1 MKLQPSK
8 FYLLGVGNDP
18 KTSVDLKNGY
28 MVGILYL
35 APADLSGKEV
45 CTHRSAGCTE
55 ACYNSAGRGAMQSV
69 QDARIR
75 KTNMFHDEKDKFMEL
90 LDHDIQL
97 LCKKAK
103 EGGYLPAVRL
113 NGTSDIPWEAHAK
126 DLMEKYSEVA
136 FYDYTKIPVR
146 AKRWAEGKLPSNY
159 HLTFSRSEENWKQC
173 LELLSV
179 GVNVAA
185 VFQDTI
191 PESYYGYECVV
202 GDKSDLRFLDKPS
215 DSGHGKIIALVSRGR
230 GKKDT
235 SGFVIHDHIGDVTEM
250 VSSPEIPEN

>member
-75 KTNMFHDEKDKFMEL
+75 KTNMFHDEKEKFMEL
-90 LDHDIQL
+90 LQHDIQL

-126 DLMEKYSEVA
+126 HLMEKYSEVA

-146 AKRWAEGKLPSNY
+146 AKRWAQGKLPSNY
-159 HLTFSRSEENWKQC
+159 HLTFSRSEENWGTC
-173 LELLSV
+173 LRLLNV

-215 DSGHGKIIALVSRGR
+215 DSGHGKIIALVSRGK

-235 SGFVIHDHIGDVTEM
+235 SGFVIHDHCHRSNWFKPSEF
-250 VSSPEIPEN
+250 PNN

>member
-18 KTSVDLKNGY
+18 KTSVDLKHGY

-35 APADLSGKEV
+35 APADLSGREV
-45 CTHRSAGCTE
+45 CTSRSPGCTE

-75 KTNMFHDEKDKFMEL
+75 KTNMFHEEKDQFLEL
-90 LDHDIQL
+90 LEHDIQL
-97 LCKKAK
+97 LCKKAGD
-103 EGGYLPAVRL
+103 GGYKPAVRL

-126 DLMEKYSEVA
+126 HLMEKYPHVD
-136 FYDYTKIPVR
+136 FYDYTKIVVR

-159 HLTFSRSEENWKQC
+159 HLTFSRSEENWSQC
-173 LELLSV
+173 LELLKM

-185 VFQDTI
+185 VFQGSI
-191 PESYYGYECVV
+191 PTVYQGFECVV
-202 GDKSDLRFLDKPS
+202 GDGSDLRFLDKP
-215 DSGHGKIIALVSRGR
+215 DASGRGKIIALLSRGK
-230 GKKDT
+230 GKKDE
-235 SGFVIHDHIGDVTEM
+235 SGFVIQDHK
-250 VSSPEIPEN
+250 